1 MPLRRL
7 QWLRWV
13 LAFLVSHLWATVV
26 SATASVE
33 RNDFDHSS
41 LAANA
46 KLRAESAAQGA
57 MLRMQITKNRVTSQR
72 SIVPPPPDPPFD
84 IETFEP
90 IEPPW
95 QAIRAWIPADDD
107 ESPTDTPELWDQTTG
122 TGWKA
127 PEIDLGDGRTPILE
141 YT

>member
-1 MPLRRL
+1 MKNAEGSE
-7 QWLRWV
+7 
-13 LAFLVSHLWATVV
+13 AFWTQAKPEPAGRVRQAG
-26 SATASVE
+26 
-33 RNDFDHSS
+33 R
-41 LAANA
+41 AN
-46 KLRAESAAQGA
+46 Q
-57 MLRMQITKNRVTSQR
+57 
-72 SIVPPPPDPPFD
+72 
-84 IETFEP
+84 TFEP

-127 PEIDLGDGRTPILE
+127 QEIDLGDGRTPVLE